1 MKQLDVK
8 RKDINMK
15 FRKQIQSIHKDKNL
29 NLTEY
34 IKILFHLR
42 DEQNTV

>member
-15 FRKQIQSIHKDKNL
+15 FRKQIQGINKDKNL

-34 IKILFHLR
+34 IKIFHL
-42 DEQNTV
+42 